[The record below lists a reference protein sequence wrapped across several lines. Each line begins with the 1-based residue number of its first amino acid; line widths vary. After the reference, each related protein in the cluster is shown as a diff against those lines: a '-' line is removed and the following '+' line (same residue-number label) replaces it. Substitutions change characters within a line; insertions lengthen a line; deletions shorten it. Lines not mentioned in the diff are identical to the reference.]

1 MDPKWEIVKMMR
13 QSPRSEVNKDKH
25 RKQLKEL
32 NLVLQDIVA
41 QARAYE
47 TVLRGNNQAVAAID
61 TLKRAVQQVS
71 NEVSEMLADDEQR
84 KSPLTRREHEVLIL
98 VAQGLLNKQVAY
110 ELGISDRTVQ
120 FHLKSIFDKLV
131 VSSRTEAVV
140 QGLERGWLK
149 LTD

>member
-1 MDPKWEIVKMMR
+1 MDKE
-13 QSPRSEVNKDKH
+13 KH

-32 NLVLQDIVA
+32 SLVLQDIVA

-47 TVLRGNNQAVAAID
+47 TVLRGNSQAIAAID
-61 TLKRAVQQVS
+61 SLKQAVQQVS
-71 NEVSEMLADDEQR
+71 NELSELLADDAQT
-84 KSPLTRREHEVLIL
+84 KSPLTRREQEVLLL
-98 VAQGLLNKQVAY
+98 VAQGLLNKQIAY

-120 FHLKSIFDKLV
+120 FHLKSIFDKLT

>member
-1 MDPKWEIVKMMR
+1 MDK
-13 QSPRSEVNKDKH
+13 NKH

-32 NLVLQDIVA
+32 SQVLQDIVA

-47 TVLRGNNQAVAAID
+47 TILRGNSQAIAAID
-61 TLKRAVQQVS
+61 SLKKAVQQVN
-71 NEVSEMLADDEQR
+71 NEVSEMLADDEER
-84 KSPLTRREHEVLIL
+84 KSPLTKREHEVMLL

-120 FHLKSIFDKLV
+120 FHLKSVFDKLA

-149 LTD
+149 LND